1 MTLTVLAAR
10 DFRRLWIGS
19 SISLIGDGM
28 TLVALSWLV
37 LNGPGGVGAL
47 SLLAACY
54 TAPVLAGGL
63 AVGPLLDR
71 FDKRHVLA
79 ADSLIRGVAVATVP
93 LTAVLGGVSGWLPF
107 VVAALHGLLKMVP
120 MAGVPAAIP
129 DLVEPDALD
138 KANALESL
146 AYAVSG
152 IVGYALAGTLIEAI
166 GAVNVLA
173 LDAASYLCFAVAAL
187 LVRTPLRP
195 HATPETGRPRLG
207 HLLRDRALVRT
218 TLAFM
223 AFNIAEGA
231 LVLVAGPWLAKDQ
244 LPGGPATLALLLSA
258 LSAGELAGG
267 FLAGSWKPGVSRM
280 RAMKPGVSRIRA
292 MKPSVSRMR
301 AIGLAQL
308 VAAAGF
314 LALLAVPD
322 RWVLAAGFLLIGA
335 AGVVM
340 TIWAQSLRMELIP
353 PALRG
358 RAFSVLR
365 TLMQATP
372 PVGAAAVAP
381 LLAGGNLTLTAV
393 LMAALAGL
401 PALLLLLPRD

>member
-1 MTLTVLAAR
+1 VGRGVTLTVLVAR

-93 LTAVLGGVSGWLPF
+93 LTAALGGVPGWLPF

-195 HATPETGRPRLG
+195 HATPETGRSRLG

-244 LPGGPATLALLLSA
+244 VPGGPATLALLLSA
-258 LSAGELAGG
+258 LSVGELVGG
-267 FLAGSWKPGVSRM
+267 FLAGLWKPG
-280 RAMKPGVSRIRA
+280 
-292 MKPSVSRMR
+292 VSRMR

-314 LALLAVPD
+314 LALLAVPQ

-401 PALLLLLPRD
+401 PALLLLLPRG

>member
-1 MTLTVLAAR
+1 MTLSVLAGR

-19 SISLIGDGM
+19 SLSLVGDGM

-54 TAPVLAGGL
+54 TAPVLVGGL

-79 ADSLIRGVAVATVP
+79 ADSLVRGLAVATVP
-93 LTAVLGGVSGWLPF
+93 VTAWLGVLPGWLPF
-107 VVAALHGLLKMVP
+107 AVAALHGLLKMVP

-129 DLVEPDALD
+129 DLVEPERLD
-138 KANALESL
+138 GANALESL
-146 AYAVSG
+146 AYAISG
-152 IVGYALAGTLIEAI
+152 IVGYALAGTLIGAI
-166 GAVNVLA
+166 GAPNVLA

-187 LVRTPLRP
+187 LIRTPLRP
-195 HATPETGRPRLG
+195 HVTASAARPRLG
-207 HLLRDRALVRT
+207 RLLRDRALVRT
-218 TLAFM
+218 TLSFM

-231 LVLVAGPWLAKDQ
+231 LVLVAGPWLAKER

-258 LSAGELAGG
+258 LSVGELVGG
-267 FLAGSWKPGVSRM
+267 FLAGSWRPRN
-280 RAMKPGVSRIRA
+280 
-292 MKPSVSRMR
+292 RMR
-301 AIGLAQL
+301 AIALAQL
-308 VAAAGF
+308 VAASGF
-314 LALLAVPD
+314 LALLAVPGQ
-322 RWVLAAGFLLIGA
+322 WVLAGGFLVIGA

-340 TIWAQSLRMELIP
+340 TVWAQSLRMELIP

-358 RAFSVLR
+358 RAFAVLR

-372 PVGAAAVAP
+372 PIGAAAVAP
-381 LLAGGNLTLTAV
+381 LLATGNLTLVAV
-393 LMAALAGL
+393 LMTALAGL
-401 PALLLLLPRD
+401 PAFVLIYDLK